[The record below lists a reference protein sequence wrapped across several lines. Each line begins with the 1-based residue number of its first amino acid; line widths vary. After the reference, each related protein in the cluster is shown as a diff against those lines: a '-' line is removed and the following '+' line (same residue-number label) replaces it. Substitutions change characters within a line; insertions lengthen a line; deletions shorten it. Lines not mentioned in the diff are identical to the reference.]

1 MLFASFL
8 LCVFGGNAF
17 AAEGFQVRYNLAGSI
32 GPEIFSK
39 PSASGF
45 VGGVVQTSIRIDKIT
60 GDDGNNLKVDVA
72 GGKVTGTPFTYGA
85 SKPVVAAE
93 GSLDTSTF
101 VIGYIGNES
110 GSGVREI
117 YGFNVGYGHKAQSFK
132 LSGQTPSVNFPNGT
146 PGGTQSAVNAGL
158 NTSYQKGIAGMAAA
172 ETGSTDGF
180 GDAEFTFGVA
190 STNGDMRVVTS
201 VTLITPTGGYNS
213 AAGPDIG
220 YGNFYTVR
228 PSIQATYKTSE
239 NFGLG
244 AKFTLGLNTNNTDN
258 GVKSG
263 DWFAYE
269 AGGSYMTRLGPIGV
283 QLIHIEQYDGDTG
296 NSFGSSKL
304 QTTNA
309 GVFFTTKIPTLDI
322 IVTGQFASTLDSKNS
337 KSGTFGQLRLSKLF

>member
-1 MLFASFL
+1 MLFVSALAS
-8 LCVFGGNAF
+8 VFCSSVL

-32 GPEIFSK
+32 GPDIFAK
-39 PSASGF
+39 HTASGF

-60 GDDGNNLKVDVA
+60 GDDGNNLKVDVP

-93 GSLDTSTF
+93 GTLDTSTF

-110 GSGVREI
+110 ESGIREI

-132 LSGQTPSVNFPNGT
+132 LTGQTPSVNFPNGI
-146 PGGTQSAVNAGL
+146 PGATQSAVNAGL
-158 NTSYQKGIAGMAAA
+158 NTSYQKGIAAMAYA

-180 GDAEFTFGVA
+180 GDAEFSFGVA
-190 STNGDMRVVTS
+190 RTTGDMRVVTTA
-201 VTLITPTGGYNS
+201 TLITPTGTYNS

-220 YGNFYTVR
+220 YGNFYTLR
-228 PSIQATYKTSE
+228 PSIQATYKVRE
-239 NFGLG
+239 DFGVG
-244 AKFTLGLNTNNTDN
+244 AKLTLGFNTNNTDN
-258 GVKSG
+258 SLKSG

-269 AGGSYMTRLGPIGV
+269 AGASYMTRLGPIGV
-283 QLIHIEQYDGDTG
+283 QLIHVEQYDGDTG

-309 GVFFTTKIPTLDI
+309 GVFFTTKIPTFDI
-322 IVTGQFASTLDSKNS
+322 ILTGQFASTLDSKNS
-337 KSGTFGQLRLSKLF
+337 KSGTFGQLRLSKMF